1 MATSILSSLRKG
13 IYIIVGTLALAIGII
28 GIFLP
33 VVPTTPLVLLSAACY
48 LRGSEKLHRWILS
61 NPRFGEIIENY
72 ESGKG
77 LKRSI
82 KIKAIGLM
90 WIMIL
95 ISAFYFVESLIAR
108 IAMILISS
116 LVTIYLIRL
125 PTIVEPVK
133 QVL

>member
-13 IYIIVGTLALAIGII
+13 IFIIVGTLALAIGII

-95 ISAFYFVESLIAR
+95 ISAFYFVDSLIAR

-125 PTIVEPVK
+125 PTIVEPV
-133 QVL
+133 

>member
-28 GIFLP
+28 GVFLP

-95 ISAFYFVESLIAR
+95 ISAFYFVDSLIAR

-116 LVTIYLIRL
+116 LVTIYLIKL
-125 PTIVEPVK
+125 PTIIEPV
-133 QVL
+133 

>member
-95 ISAFYFVESLIAR
+95 ISAFYFVDSLIAR

-125 PTIVEPVK
+125 PTIVEPV
-133 QVL
+133 

>member
-82 KIKAIGLM
+82 KVKAIGLM

-95 ISAFYFVESLIAR
+95 ISAFYFVDSVIAR

-125 PTIVEPVK
+125 PTIVDPV
-133 QVL
+133 

>member
-13 IYIIVGTLALAIGII
+13 IYIIVGTLALAKGII

-82 KIKAIGLM
+82 KVKAIGLM

-95 ISAFYFVESLIAR
+95 ISAFYFVDSVIAR

-125 PTIVEPVK
+125 PTIVDPV
-133 QVL
+133 